1 MFERPMRYIRV
12 KTAKAVS
19 TIGAMKG
26 SQLSSIEEKEL
37 GCSAKGSLA
46 GDKMRRFAGE
56 TG

>member
-1 MFERPMRYIRV
+1 V

-46 GDKMRRFAGE
+46 GDKMQRFAGE